1 MSDLRIRLRVDGTGA
16 REAAE
21 PAAAAA
27 SSAASPV
34 DPHAAEVEQSEQE
47 ALRFGFMKRG
57 TLPGTY
63 RTYHGHQYDQVIS
76 ALQKSGVRREL
87 AEQTEYHLF
96 ECLLFLE
103 LGPKDSMGIITNLLN
118 RLKIALVEDTLAFL
132 TPKVALAVLDDLNR
146 FEFADRTLAS
156 AFYVRR
162 AFYFICSATN
172 KCRLPSDLKAYYFD
186 LPNVGKASDQCLKAI
201 KQRAHFQTK
210 QISPTELSRLL
221 FSKQQPGDDRAA
233 LVDIA
238 LFMRHFEQGSPDC
251 FYFAFQV
258 LINTS
263 QYKSSGTHSFSPA
276 NRADPSKVN
285 RKSVDYLLWKVLET
299 FIEKQMSVSV
309 SGESGPIHRTS
320 KMKLQFV
327 RYMRQLYTQIHGKGE
342 AYMCFVQA
350 AMIYF
355 HAPKVIEFM
364 DEDAFESLKSS
375 SELLDELDV
384 HRQAKKRDIAAVEP
398 WAIDMHTAA
407 GRKDGKNR
415 MDFAEDGAALSAEAA
430 EFASYSR
437 DEWREAF
444 KEFKQHQVD
453 HPLRRK
459 RKSHDDEKETSS
471 DKKKKK
477 KKKKTKEKEKKKR
490 KAEPDGEGDEPT
502 PKKQRTKMRW
512 MGEENNS
519 DSSSDDEEDQEE
531 PQQPA
536 VAAKK
541 KASVSKMSKLRQQAG
556 KQRSFMAQ
564 QTSMRKKI
572 SAAMVAAPAASR
584 SAALASASAVAAAA
598 VKAMEET
605 IAQRKEEAAA
615 AEKKKAKKEAK
626 KKAKKLRLHFDVDHP
641 LRPRVLLDRRVTVH
655 DHQLLHYPYYSN
667 NTEEKKDVLPIWYC
681 SVKHKTKAGRVLR
694 LLVQP
699 TPVGFNAPVVLI
711 DKIKGSLGL
720 VHGHSSMW
728 MDPAHPNIHWLI
740 RKDRGIHLLEGG
752 KYPAEKD
759 EFGSKVACETG
770 MQSLASFLKSPR
782 CPAFDSSDVFWR
794 SVWCVLMW
802 RFILAAKNTNID
814 TLMVLDYKNQAGDI
828 RFHAYS
834 FDECSLVDPE
844 SAPQFKR
851 PGLRQLFDQVPSSE
865 FLFDFN
871 VTRPTKYLREVLEE
885 WSKELAKGKTALHA
899 VLLARCKRASVML
912 GKSAFRLV

>member
-1 MSDLRIRLRVDGTGA
+1 MGDLRIRLRVDGTGA
-16 REAAE
+16 REAA
-21 PAAAAA
+21 

-34 DPHAAEVEQSEQE
+34 DPHASEIEQSEKE

-63 RTYHGHQYDQVIS
+63 RTYHGHAYDQVIS

-132 TPKVALAVLDDLNR
+132 TPKVAIAVLDDFNR
-146 FEFADRTLAS
+146 FESADRTLAR

-186 LPNVGKASDQCLKAI
+186 LPNAGKASDQCLKAI

-327 RYMRQLYTQIHGKGE
+327 RYMRQLYTRIHGKGE

-355 HAPKVIEFM
+355 HAPKVIEYM
-364 DEDAFESLKSS
+364 DEEAFESLKSS
-375 SELLDELDV
+375 SELLAELDV

-407 GRKDGKNR
+407 GRKEGKNR
-415 MDFAEDGAALSAEAA
+415 LDFAEEGAALSAEAA
-430 EFASYSR
+430 EFAHYSR
-437 DEWREAF
+437 DEWRKAF
-444 KEFKQHQVD
+444 KEFKQHQVN
-453 HPLRRK
+453 HPLKRK
-459 RKSHDDEKETSS
+459 RKSPEEKETSS
-471 DKKKKK
+471 DKKKK
-477 KKKKTKEKEKKKR
+477 TKAKEKKKR
-490 KAEPDGEGDEPT
+490 KADPDSEGDEPT
-502 PKKQRTKMRW
+502 PKKQRTKIKW

-519 DSSSDDEEDQEE
+519 ESSSDEEEKEDQEE
-531 PQQPA
+531 LQQPV

-584 SAALASASAVAAAA
+584 SAALASASALAAAA
-598 VKAMEET
+598 VKAMEAT
-605 IAQRKEEAAA
+605 LAQRKEEAAA
-615 AEKKKAKKEAK
+615 AEKN
-626 KKAKKLRLHFDVDHP
+626 AKKLRLHYDVDHP

-655 DHQLLHYPYYSN
+655 DHQLLRYPYYSN
-667 NTEEKKDVLPIWYC
+667 TKDKKDVLPIWYC
-681 SVKHKTKAGRVLR
+681 SVKHKTKMGRVLR

-711 DKIKGSLGL
+711 DQIKGSLGL

-728 MDPAHPNIHWLI
+728 TDPAHPDIHWLI

-752 KYPAEKD
+752 KYPTEKD
-759 EFGSKVACETG
+759 ELGSKVAHETG

-814 TLMVLDYKNQAGDI
+814 TLMVLDYKNQTGDI

-871 VTRPTKYLREVLEE
+871 VTRPTKYLREVLDE

-899 VLLARCKRASVML
+899 VLLARCKRASVLL